1 MSLKLVPFESLGAV
15 SYSPSIVTVTV
26 YVAVWERQRVV
37 WPWKCGLGRSRK
49 WHHLTDRIRVPI
61 SPSIVTLAI
70 FCIVGEIQPLIGR
83 KSRNFYTPSVFS
95 APAGGDP
102 VGILWKCLMLVKLEW
117 LGYRMVK
124 NYDDMLSRFHMIPER
139 NGRTGRQTDL
149 LYQYRASVCWRA
161 IKTAT
166 RRAAQLR
173 VNGPLLDDI
182 RPVILS
188 TPNRSNWPDQLGV
201 KWPVVS
207 YMPMYVRLWTG
218 HIF

>member
-95 APAGGDP
+95 APAGGDQ

-139 NGRTGRQTDL
+139 NGRTDGQTD
-149 LYQYRASVCWRA
+149 RFA
-161 IKTAT
+161 ISISRVSMLTRDKNSNAQGSAAT
-166 RRAAQLR
+166 RERALIGRHSACNL
-173 VNGPLLDDI
+173 VDTK
-182 RPVILS
+182 S
-188 TPNRSNWPDQLGV
+188 V
-201 KWPVVS
+201 KLAWS
-207 YMPMYVRLWTG
+207 SRR
-218 HIF
+218 